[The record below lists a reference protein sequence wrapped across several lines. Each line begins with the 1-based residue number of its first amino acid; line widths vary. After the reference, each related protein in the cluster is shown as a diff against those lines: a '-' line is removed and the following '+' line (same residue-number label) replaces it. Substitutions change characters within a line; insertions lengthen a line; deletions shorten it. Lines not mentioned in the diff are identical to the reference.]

1 MTQKEQIG
9 AVLLVGFF
17 GFLAVVLYFT
27 MDDSGGSG
35 RGIENNVIIEQ
46 RLKQKSNN

>member
-9 AVLLVGFF
+9 TALLVGFF
-17 GFLAVVLYFT
+17 SLLAIILYFT
-27 MDDSGGSG
+27 MNDTGGSG

-46 RLKQKSNN
+46 RLKQKSDN

>member
-9 AVLLVGFF
+9 AFLLVGLF
-17 GFLAVVLYFT
+17 GLLALILYFT

-35 RGIENNVIIEQ
+35 RGIENNVIIQE
-46 RLKQKSNN
+46 RMKQKSNN